1 MGLDYIK
8 KSVLEDEARRK
19 ALSQRLMYSLSFE
32 GDGWKKA
39 IAEQSLKK
47 EYETIQLKSIE
58 PA

>member
-1 MGLDYIK
+1 
-8 KSVLEDEARRK
+8 
-19 ALSQRLMYSLSFE
+19 MYSLSFE
-32 GDGWKKA
+32 GDGWKQA